1 MKEFNK
7 IPQVMKAIE
16 AATPKALDTAA
27 IIVEGSA
34 VLRCPVGKYP
44 NSSRVGGNLRSSIT
58 HQVLTDY
65 AKIGT
70 NVDYSVYVEYGTRK
84 MSAQPYLRPALDENK
99 GKAQKAMS
107 DIYQSAI
114 KGVV

>member
-1 MKEFNK
+1 MAKIEFNK
-7 IPQVMKAIE
+7 IPEVMRAIE
-16 AATPKALDTAA
+16 AATQKALNTAA

-34 VLRCPVGKYP
+34 VLRCPVD
-44 NSSRVGGNLRSSIT
+44 SGNLRGSIS
-58 HQVLTDY
+58 HQVLADH
-65 AKIGT
+65 AKVGT
-70 NVDYSVYVEYGTRK
+70 NVDYAPYPEFGVASKPSYPK
-84 MSAQPYLRPALDENK
+84 QPYLRPALDENK